1 MSIWIVL
8 ILVLLIASGAWC
20 VGYHDGQLDYEKV
33 LKEFYKMEKEK
44 QKEKK

>member
-20 VGYHDGQLDYEKV
+20 VGYHDGQTDYEKV
-33 LKEFYKMEKEK
+33 LKEFSKMEKEK

>member
-8 ILVLLIASGAWC
+8 ILVLLVASGAWC

-33 LKEFYKMEKEK
+33 LKEFYETQK